1 MLIRVQVKPDCHR
14 EVFEEF
20 KKGEFRVQVKEPAAG
35 NMANS
40 RVQMLIAEHF
50 NVPVT
55 SVRFRTGMRSHKKT
69 FEVVQ

>member
-1 MLIRVQVKPDCHR
+1 MLIRVHVKPDSHR
-14 EVFEEF
+14 EVIEES

-40 RVQMLIAEHF
+40 RVQMLIAEYF

-55 SVRFRTGMRSHKKT
+55 SVRFRTGARSHKKT
-69 FEVVQ
+69 FEIVQ